1 VSEREDTVS
10 TGQRAEDLAV
20 ETAAEPGPRAGSLA
34 VAAVVLGVAVYL
46 TYGLLVMDVP
56 DAADSPGPRFFP
68 VLVAALA
75 YLLAV
80 ALVVDAFR
88 HRSHE
93 TPEPRTATDWR
104 AVAGIVA
111 TLVVFTLLLR
121 PLGWMLAGTLL
132 FWGVATF
139 LGSRRHVFDAGLA
152 LGVASIVQ
160 LIFSAGLG
168 LNLPAGVLGVF

>member
-1 VSEREDTVS
+1 MTTKNETDELT
-10 TGQRAEDLAV
+10 V
-20 ETAAEPGPRAGSLA
+20 ETTGEPGPRAGSLA
-34 VAAVVLGVAVYL
+34 VAGVVLGVALYL
-46 TYGLLVMDVP
+46 TYGLITMNVP

-68 VLVAALA
+68 VLVAGLA
-75 YLLAV
+75 YLLV
-80 ALVVDAFR
+80 IALVVDAFR
-88 HRSHE
+88 HRTRE
-93 TPEPRTATDWR
+93 TPEPRTATDWK

-168 LNLPAGVLGVF
+168 LNLPAGILGVF

>member
-1 VSEREDTVS
+1 VTTKHDTD
-10 TGQRAEDLAV
+10 ELIV
-20 ETAAEPGPRAGSLA
+20 ETVGEPGPRAGSLA
-34 VAAVVLGVAVYL
+34 VAGVVLAVAVYL
-46 TYGLLVMDVP
+46 TYGLITMDVP

-68 VLVAALA
+68 ILVAGLA
-75 YLLAV
+75 YLLV
-80 ALVVDAFR
+80 IALVVDAFR
-88 HRSHE
+88 HRGRE
-93 TPEPRTATDWR
+93 APEPRTATDWK

-152 LGVASIVQ
+152 LGVASIIQ